1 MAGNAEEVIYQLI
14 EIADYYR
21 AKLIFR
27 GDIIAPFFCGWSA
40 TMDTMNV

>member
-21 AKLIFR
+21 AKLTFR
-27 GDIIAPFFCGWSA
+27 GDNVAPFLFHYSHFA
-40 TMDTMNV
+40 SDL

>member
-14 EIADYYR
+14 NFADHYR

-27 GDIIAPFFCGWSA
+27 GDIVAPFFFHYGS
-40 TMDTMNV
+40 V